1 MEMITMYQVDDVIF
15 DFEGEDITEE
25 EQQSIIEETKS
36 YLWDTT
42 DTDLKSLIFNEMGY
56 SVLDVKVIEKN

>member
-1 MEMITMYQVDDVIF
+1 MYQVDDITF

-25 EQQSIIEETKS
+25 EQQNIIEETKS

-42 DTDLKSLIFNEMGY
+42 ETDLKSLIFNEMGY
-56 SVLDVKVIEKN
+56 SVLDVKVTEK

>member
-1 MEMITMYQVDDVIF
+1 MEMITMYQVDDITF

-36 YLWDTT
+36 YLWDVTN
-42 DTDLKSLIFNEMGY
+42 TDLKSLIFNEMGY
-56 SVLDVKVIEKN
+56 AVLDVKVTSK

>member
-1 MEMITMYQVDDVIF
+1 MEMITMYQVDDITF

-42 DTDLKSLIFNEMGY
+42 NTDLKSLIFNEMGY
-56 SVLDVKVIEKN
+56 SVLDVKVTSK

>member
-1 MEMITMYQVDDVIF
+1 MYQVDDITF

-25 EQQSIIEETKS
+25 EQQSIIEDTKS

-42 DTDLKSLIFNEMGY
+42 NTDLKSLIFNEMGY
-56 SVLDVKVIEKN
+56 SVLDVKVTAH

>member
-1 MEMITMYQVDDVIF
+1 MLTMYQVDEITF

-25 EQQSIIEETKS
+25 EQQNIIEETKS

-56 SVLDVKVIEKN
+56 SVLDVKVTSK

>member
-1 MEMITMYQVDDVIF
+1 MLTMYQVDDITF

-25 EQQSIIEETKS
+25 EQQNIIEETKS

-42 DTDLKSLIFNEMGY
+42 ETDLKSLIFNEMGY
-56 SVLDVKVIEKN
+56 SVLDVKVTEK

>member
-1 MEMITMYQVDDVIF
+1 MYQVDEITF

-42 DTDLKSLIFNEMGY
+42 ETDLKSLIFNEMGY
-56 SVLDVKVIEKN
+56 SVLDVKVTSK

>member
-1 MEMITMYQVDDVIF
+1 MLTMYQVDDVTF

-25 EQQSIIEETKS
+25 EMQSIIEETKS

-42 DTDLKSLIFNEMGY
+42 DNDIKSLIFKEMGY
-56 SVLDVKVIEKN
+56 VVLDVKVTSK

>member
-1 MEMITMYQVDDVIF
+1 MYQVDDITF

-42 DTDLKSLIFNEMGY
+42 ETDLKSLIFNEMGY
-56 SVLDVKVIEKN
+56 SVLDVKVTEK

>member
-1 MEMITMYQVDDVIF
+1 MITMYQVDEITF

-25 EQQSIIEETKS
+25 EQQSIIEDTKS

-42 DTDLKSLIFNEMGY
+42 NTDLKSLIFNEMGY
-56 SVLDVKVIEKN
+56 SVLDVKVTSK

>member
-1 MEMITMYQVDDVIF
+1 MLNLYQVEEITF

-25 EQQSIIEETKS
+25 EMQTVIEETKS

-42 DTDLKSLIFNEMGY
+42 DSDIKSIIFKEMGY
-56 SVLDVKVIEKN
+56 SVIDVKVSIK

>member
-1 MEMITMYQVDDVIF
+1 MEMITMYQVDDVTF

-42 DTDLKSLIFNEMGY
+42 NTDLKSLIFNEMGY
-56 SVLDVKVIEKN
+56 SVLDVKVTSK

>member
-1 MEMITMYQVDDVIF
+1 MLTMYQVDEITF

-42 DTDLKSLIFNEMGY
+42 ETDLKSLIFKEMGY
-56 SVLDVKVIEKN
+56 SVLDVKVTEK

>member
-1 MEMITMYQVDDVIF
+1 MLTMYQVDDVTF

-25 EQQSIIEETKS
+25 EQQSIIEDTKS

-42 DTDLKSLIFNEMGY
+42 NTDLKSLIFNEMGY
-56 SVLDVKVIEKN
+56 SVLDVKVTSK

>member
-1 MEMITMYQVDDVIF
+1 MYQVDDVTF

-25 EQQSIIEETKS
+25 EQQNIIEETKS

-42 DTDLKSLIFNEMGY
+42 ETDLKSLIFNEMGY
-56 SVLDVKVIEKN
+56 SVLDVKVTEK

>member
-1 MEMITMYQVDDVIF
+1 MEMITMYQVDDVTF

-25 EQQSIIEETKS
+25 EQQSIIEDTKS

-42 DTDLKSLIFNEMGY
+42 NTDLKSLIFNEMGY
-56 SVLDVKVIEKN
+56 SVLDVKVTSK

>member
-1 MEMITMYQVDDVIF
+1 MYQVDDVTF

-25 EQQSIIEETKS
+25 EQQSIIEDTKS

-42 DTDLKSLIFNEMGY
+42 NTDLKSLIFNEMGY
-56 SVLDVKVIEKN
+56 AVLDVKVTSK

>member
-1 MEMITMYQVDDVIF
+1 MITMYQVDEITF

-25 EQQSIIEETKS
+25 EQQNIIEETKS

-42 DTDLKSLIFNEMGY
+42 ETDLKSLIFKEMGY
-56 SVLDVKVIEKN
+56 SVLDVKVTEK

>member
-1 MEMITMYQVDDVIF
+1 MITMYQVDDVTF

-25 EQQSIIEETKS
+25 EQQNIIEETKS

-42 DTDLKSLIFNEMGY
+42 ETDLKSLIFNEMGY
-56 SVLDVKVIEKN
+56 SVLDVKVTEK

>member
-1 MEMITMYQVDDVIF
+1 MEMITMYQVDDITF

-42 DTDLKSLIFNEMGY
+42 NTDLKSLIFNEMGY
-56 SVLDVKVIEKN
+56 AVLDVKVTSK

>member
-1 MEMITMYQVDDVIF
+1 MLTMYQVDDVTF

-42 DTDLKSLIFNEMGY
+42 NTDLKSLIFNEMGY
-56 SVLDVKVIEKN
+56 SVLDVKVTSK

>member
-1 MEMITMYQVDDVIF
+1 MYQVDDITF

-42 DTDLKSLIFNEMGY
+42 NTDLKSLIFNEMGY
-56 SVLDVKVIEKN
+56 SVLDVKVTAN

>member
-1 MEMITMYQVDDVIF
+1 MITMYQVDEITF

-25 EQQSIIEETKS
+25 EQQNIIEETKS

-42 DTDLKSLIFNEMGY
+42 DSDIKSIIFKEMGY
-56 SVLDVKVIEKN
+56 SVLDVKVSIK

>member
-1 MEMITMYQVDDVIF
+1 MYQVDDITF

-25 EQQSIIEETKS
+25 EQQSIIEDTKS

-42 DTDLKSLIFNEMGY
+42 NTDLKSLIFNEMGY
-56 SVLDVKVIEKN
+56 AVLDVKVTSK

>member
-1 MEMITMYQVDDVIF
+1 MYQVDDITF

-42 DTDLKSLIFNEMGY
+42 NTDLKSLIFNEMGY
-56 SVLDVKVIEKN
+56 SVLDVKVTSK

>member
-1 MEMITMYQVDDVIF
+1 MYQVDDVTF
-15 DFEGEDITEE
+15 DFEGEGITKE

-42 DTDLKSLIFNEMGY
+42 NTDLKSLIFNEMGY
-56 SVLDVKVIEKN
+56 SVLDVKVTSK

>member
-1 MEMITMYQVDDVIF
+1 MEMITMYQVDDITF

-36 YLWDTT
+36 FLWDVTN
-42 DTDLKSLIFNEMGY
+42 TDLKSLIFNEMGY
-56 SVLDVKVIEKN
+56 SVLDVKVTSK

>member
-1 MEMITMYQVDDVIF
+1 MLTMYQVDDGTF
-15 DFEGEDITEE
+15 DFEGEDITKE

-42 DTDLKSLIFNEMGY
+42 DNDIKSLIFKEMGY
-56 SVLDVKVIEKN
+56 AVLDVKVTSK

>member
-1 MEMITMYQVDDVIF
+1 MYQVDDVTF

-25 EQQSIIEETKS
+25 EKQSIIEDTKS

-42 DTDLKSLIFNEMGY
+42 NTDLKSLIFNEMGY
-56 SVLDVKVIEKN
+56 SVLDVKVTSK